1 MLERVRMIGMLQ
13 YEAGMIGKS
22 LSRMSLLS
30 EEEASSSAPRTNTGG
45 SANTARRARR
55 ATYMYTDHRGAK
67 EWSQGPPGVH

>member
-30 EEEASSSAPRTNTGG
+30 EEEASSSAPRINTGG
-45 SANTARRARR
+45 SSNTARRIRR
-55 ATYMYTDHRGAK
+55 AAYMYTDHRGTK
-67 EWSQGPPGVH
+67 KWSQGPPGVH